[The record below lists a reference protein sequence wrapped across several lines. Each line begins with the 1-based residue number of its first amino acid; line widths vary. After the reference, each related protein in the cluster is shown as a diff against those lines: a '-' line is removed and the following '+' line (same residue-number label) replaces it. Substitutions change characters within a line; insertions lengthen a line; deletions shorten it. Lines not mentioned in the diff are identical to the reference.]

1 MYKIKNNFLFA
12 ISMKLHYIYVK
23 DVIFRNISEE
33 IMITDGTH
41 TYQTKGSC
49 ARTITYTAKEG
60 KIYDIQFNG
69 GCNGNLKMLSKLL
82 EGMDAEEIVKKCG
95 GNLCGAKSTS
105 CADQLAKALSE

>member
-1 MYKIKNNFLFA
+1 
-12 ISMKLHYIYVK
+12 
-23 DVIFRNISEE
+23 
-33 IMITDGTH
+33 MITDGTH

-82 EGMDAEEIVKKCG
+82 EGMDAEEI
-95 GNLCGAKSTS
+95 LQ
-105 CADQLAKALSE
+105 ADEVFAVGDGRYLIVEC

>member
-1 MYKIKNNFLFA
+1 
-12 ISMKLHYIYVK
+12 MKLHYIYVK
-23 DVIFRNISEE
+23 DIIFRNISEE

-95 GNLCGAKSTS
+95 GNLCGAKNTS